1 MSLAGQTEASSKTR
15 LSPRTPG
22 ARPKTRLR
30 SRSAAIEAAAT
41 IAWAMTPLI
50 VTAVVAFA

>member
-1 MSLAGQTEASSKTR
+1 MSLAGQTETTPKTR
-15 LSPRTPG
+15 LSTRTCG
-22 ARPKTRLR
+22 ARPKTSAL
-30 SRSAAIEAAAT
+30 SRSAAVEAAAT